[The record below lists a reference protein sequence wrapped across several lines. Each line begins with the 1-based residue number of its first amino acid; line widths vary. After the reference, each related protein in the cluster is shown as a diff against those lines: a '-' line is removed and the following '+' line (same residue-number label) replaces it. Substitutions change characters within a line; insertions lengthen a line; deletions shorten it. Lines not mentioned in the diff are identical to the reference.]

1 MLKEEEEK
9 IIKLLYIVEIQVCK
23 RTVRTFHRLSRVFV
37 ENSKLKN
44 KYKSENISH
53 V

>member
-23 RTVRTFHRLSRVFV
+23 TVKTFHRLSRVFV